1 MALFTGGLGTSIP
14 RAVSSQRSMMTPVG
28 IRWGGFYPLSPLRGI
43 CGYCAGWRESMGFSL
58 PSIGVGLRPNCTG
71 PVSPRGRDHPLKF
84 FLEAS
89 SAKAQVEV
97 RQFLDGS
104 NFLDIAFS
112 AYHNSRVIDGLKLT
126 A

>member
-1 MALFTGGLGTSIP
+1 
-14 RAVSSQRSMMTPVG
+14 
-28 IRWGGFYPLSPLRGI
+28 
-43 CGYCAGWRESMGFSL
+43 MGSLL
-58 PSIGVGLRPNCTG
+58 PSIGIGLRPNCTR
-71 PVSPRGRDHPLKF
+71 PVSPRGRGHPLKL

-112 AYHNSRVIDGLKLT
+112 AYHNNLVIDGLKLT